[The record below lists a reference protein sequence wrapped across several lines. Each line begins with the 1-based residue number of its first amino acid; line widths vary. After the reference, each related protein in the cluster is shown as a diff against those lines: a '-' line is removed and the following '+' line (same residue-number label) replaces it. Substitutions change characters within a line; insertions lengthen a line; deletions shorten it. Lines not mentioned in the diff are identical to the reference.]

1 MALQSWPR
9 RTIVLAL
16 AMLSAFA
23 FLGEAA
29 LRIARFG
36 YPTAAERDV
45 IWSPERDPALF
56 EKRLYRRDEHEIWK
70 PVPGAELPWAPG
82 EQLDMSGFRGE
93 AVPLARTPGV
103 VRIAI
108 LGSDEALGVGLPL
121 ESTWP
126 CLLRQVIEAHGARA
140 EVLCAAVENST
151 LRQGIERWRAEV
163 RPCHPDLVLCTFAGE
178 YESRAANRGCSDAQR
193 IADNG
198 GLGFPDPRERPG
210 QLPAWARDLRLLQCS
225 RWIADVLDGDYWS
238 WLAGELEERRLRPL
252 EQRFDA
258 RGTRR
263 VSAHEFTELARQ
275 LRDEVEAE
283 RCKLILFPI
292 VGEQAVRGQSG
303 AVRDYQTL
311 LVEAAVREK
320 IPRISA
326 LDRFEIALRAGSRIE
341 DFFSEGRLNPR
352 GHKFVADEI
361 GHVIVPRLKE
371 LKF

>member
-1 MALQSWPR
+1 M
-9 RTIVLAL
+9 LAL
-16 AMLSAFA
+16 AMLSGFA
-23 FLGEAA
+23 ILGEAS
-29 LRIARFG
+29 LRIARFA
-36 YPTAAERDV
+36 YPSVAERDV

-56 EKRLYRRDEHEIWK
+56 EKRVYQRDEHEIWK
-70 PVPGAELPWAPG
+70 PVPGAELPWAPA
-82 EQLDMSGFRGE
+82 EHLDASGFRGQ
-93 AVPLARTPGV
+93 AVPLARTAGV

-108 LGSDEALGVGLPL
+108 LGSDEALGVGLPF
-121 ESTWP
+121 EDTWP
-126 CLLRQVIEAHGARA
+126 CLLRQVIEAHGVRA

-151 LRQGIERWRAEV
+151 LRQGIERWRAEL

-178 YESRAANRGCSDAQR
+178 YESRAANRGCSDSQR

-198 GLGFPDPRERPG
+198 GLGFPDPRERPER
-210 QLPAWARDLRLLQCS
+210 LPAWSRDLRLLQCG
-225 RWIADVLDGDYWS
+225 RWITDVLDGDYWN
-238 WLAGELEERRLRPL
+238 WLGGELQEQRLRPL
-252 EQRFDA
+252 EERFDA

-263 VSAHEFTELARQ
+263 VSAREFTELARQ

-283 RCKLILFPI
+283 KCKLILFPI
-292 VGEQAVRGQSG
+292 AGERALRGEAG

-341 DFFSEGRLNPR
+341 DFFSAGRLNLH
-352 GHKFVADEI
+352 GHKFLADEI